1 MGRGQVP
8 LSQVLGAVDFH
19 QYFDQK
25 VADVRALTEDAPPP
39 SFSVAPL
46 DCKFVDFQPLTIE
59 DVVSAI
65 KSLPDKQCASTMPT
79 RLLKDCAD
87 ILAPFFVD
95 IFNES
100 LRTSSL
106 PTVFKAAY
114 ITPLIRK
121 ADLDVDDVRS
131 YRPISNLPVL
141 SKLLER
147 LVSRQLLDY
156 ITAEGLMPAL
166 QSAYRLFHSTET
178 AVLEVL
184 ADILRA
190 LDNGNAA

>member
-1 MGRGQVP
+1 M
-8 LSQVLGAVDFH
+8 
-19 QYFDQK
+19 
-25 VADVRALTEDAPPP
+25 ADVRALTEDAPPP

-121 ADLDVDDVRS
+121 ADLDVDDVRI
-131 YRPISNLPVL
+131 YLQFPICRLIQVAGASRFTATFGLHYSGRADACTPVGLPTISL
-141 SKLLER
+141 HRDCCS
-147 LVSRQLLDY
+147 
-156 ITAEGLMPAL
+156 
-166 QSAYRLFHSTET
+166 
-178 AVLEVL
+178 
-184 ADILRA
+184 
-190 LDNGNAA
+190 